1 MIRLILVLSLAAMNA
16 RGDDHSPIEEL
27 HRVMHVQTE
36 VISELSTRMQALEK
50 KVEVSMEVQ
59 KEALENAKQT
69 TKALQREIDAL
80 SSRLSKIK

>member
-16 RGDDHSPIEEL
+16 HGDDQSQIEEL

-36 VISELSTRMQALEK
+36 VISELNSRMQVLEK
-50 KVEVSMEVQ
+50 KVAVSMEMQ

-69 TKALQREIDAL
+69 TKTLQ
-80 SSRLSKIK
+80 